1 MWRKFFAGMLF
12 GLFPGFIALA
22 SLFLT
27 GDQDGTPSPS
37 ADSNYPSQ
45 NFSNLTAEEINRRT
59 LKAAAAIEISV
70 RRY

>member
-1 MWRKFFAGMLF
+1 MWWKFLAGLLF
-12 GLFPGFIALA
+12 GLFSGFIALA

-27 GDQDGTPSPS
+27 GDEDRTTLPS
-37 ADSNYPSQ
+37 ADSDYSSQ